1 MIKRAVS
8 SEEKII
14 VQLNKGDTGLG
25 FTIAGGIDNQHVP
38 NDDGIFITNI
48 IKGGA
53 AERDGRLRISDKVLQ
68 VTRNEGICWK
78 NSVSLFYLKTTL
90 SRFFSAYLPPIFESR
105 T

>member
-68 VTRNEGICWK
+68 VTRK
-78 NSVSLFYLKTTL
+78 
-90 SRFFSAYLPPIFESR
+90 
-105 T
+105 